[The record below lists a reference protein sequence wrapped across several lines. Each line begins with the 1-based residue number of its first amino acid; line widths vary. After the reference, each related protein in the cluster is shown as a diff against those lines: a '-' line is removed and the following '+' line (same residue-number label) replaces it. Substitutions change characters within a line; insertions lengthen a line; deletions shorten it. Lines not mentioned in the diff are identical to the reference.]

1 MDNDLEAEI
10 KSLKED
16 LARVTA
22 RLEATEQDNRAI
34 MYGLLRAQ
42 ADNDGLRQ
50 DIADLKADA

>member
-16 LARVTA
+16 LARVNA
-22 RLEATEQDNRAI
+22 RLETTEQDNRAI

-50 DIADLKADA
+50 DIADLKAQA